1 MTTLKTKQALP
12 ADGQLASASDDGAA
26 HARHTPLVPSAG
38 ARRVW
43 LTLLGWG
50 IALIIFFPIL
60 WMVLTGFKT
69 EAEAIADPSLIF
81 TPTLESYIAVQARAD
96 YFKFALNSVV
106 VAFGSTLLALAIA
119 IPSAYAMAFL
129 PTKRTKGTLLW
140 MLSTKM
146 LPPVGV
152 LVPIYLI
159 FRDFG
164 LLDTRTGLIIVYT
177 LMNLPIVVW
186 MLYTFFKDL
195 PRDILEA
202 GRMDGANT
210 FQEVLYLLLPL
221 TLPGIASTGLL
232 SVILSWNEAFW
243 SLNLTSSSAA
253 PLTAYIA
260 SFSSPEGL
268 FWAKLSAAST
278 MAIAPILVFGW
289 LTQKQMVRGLTFGA
303 VK

>member
-1 MTTLKTKQALP
+1 MTTQRNSVASPGLRSLPLRQLLLAMVGWAVAL
-12 ADGQLASASDDGAA
+12 A
-26 HARHTPLVPSAG
+26 
-38 ARRVW
+38 
-43 LTLLGWG
+43 
-50 IALIIFFPIL
+50 IFFPIL

-69 EAEAIADPSLIF
+69 ETAAIADPSFIF
-81 TPTLESYIAVQARAD
+81 SPTLESYQAVNARSGYAR
-96 YFKFALNSVV
+96 FALNSVA
-106 VAFGSTLLALAIA
+106 VAFGSTFLALLIA
-119 IPSAYAMAFL
+119 IPCAYAMAFL
-129 PTKRTKGTLLW
+129 PTRRTKGTLLW

-159 FRDFG
+159 FRDVG
-164 LLDTRTGLIIVYT
+164 LLDTRTGLIIIYT

-186 MLYTFFKDL
+186 MLYTFFKDM

-202 GRMDGANT
+202 GRMDGAST
-210 FQEVLYLLLPL
+210 FQEVFYLLLPL

-243 SLNLTSSSAA
+243 SLNLTTSKAA

-278 MAIAPILVFGW
+278 MAIAPILILGW
-289 LTQKQMVRGLTFGA
+289 MTQKQMVRGLTFGA

>member
-1 MTTLKTKQALP
+1 MTTTTTATGAP
-12 ADGQLASASDDGAA
+12 AGMSSA
-26 HARHTPLVPSAG
+26 ARAQ
-38 ARRVW
+38 RRQRIGMAI
-43 LTLLGWG
+43 LGWG
-50 IALIIFFPIL
+50 VALIIFFPIF
-60 WMVLTGFKT
+60 WMILTGFKT
-69 EAEAIADPSLIF
+69 EADAIADPSLIF
-81 TPTLESYIAVQARAD
+81 SPTLESYAEVQSRAE
-96 YFKFALNSVV
+96 YTKFAWNSVV
-106 VAFGSTLLALAIA
+106 VSFGSTLLALLIA

-129 PTKRTKGTLLW
+129 PTRRTKGTLLW

-146 LPPVGV
+146 LPSVGV
-152 LVPIYLI
+152 LMPIYLL

-164 LLDTRTGLIIVYT
+164 LLDTRLGLTIVYT

-202 GRMDGANT
+202 GRMDGAGT
-210 FQEVLYLLLPL
+210 LQEIWYLLLPL

-243 SLNLTSSSAA
+243 SLNLTTSQAA

-278 MAIAPILVFGW
+278 MAIAPILIFGW

>member
-1 MTTLKTKQALP
+1 MTTVKTGQVPLAHDSRTRATPRNAALS
-12 ADGQLASASDDGAA
+12 GIGS
-26 HARHTPLVPSAG
+26 
-38 ARRVW
+38 RRLW
-43 LTLLGWG
+43 LTVLGWG
-50 IALIIFFPIL
+50 VAILIFFPIF
-60 WMVLTGFKT
+60 WMIVTSFKT

-81 TPTLESYIAVQARAD
+81 SPTIENYVEVQLRAD
-96 YFKFALNSVV
+96 YFKFAMNSVV
-106 VAFGSTLLALAIA
+106 VAFGSTLMALLLAIPA
-119 IPSAYAMAFL
+119 AYSMAFL

-152 LVPIYLI
+152 LVPIYLL
-159 FRDFG
+159 FRDTG

-195 PRDILEA
+195 PKDILEA
-202 GRMDGANT
+202 GRMDGAST
-210 FQEVLYLLLPL
+210 FQEVWHLLLPL

-243 SLNLTSSSAA
+243 SLNLTSSQAA